1 MLEASR
7 TLPENRARDLGGL
20 TGVTRSAA
28 RQRSKSTLGEQAKKE
43 TSARHARQVVGRA
56 EIRALYNW
64 LIAEM
69 KKVTRENSVTKGGK
83 EGKAMMD
90 VSNLF
95 LRCKLE
101 GFCTENGSGMEHRPY
116 DQLEEAA
123 TRMGPEKS
131 NVRERSGILR
141 NFAVFQ

>member
-1 MLEASR
+1 MCDSVGRKAEVQKYLRGTSE
-7 TLPENRARDLGGL
+7 EG
-20 TGVTRSAA
+20 
-28 RQRSKSTLGEQAKKE
+28 RQHRR
-43 TSARHARQVVGRA
+43 TSASHARQVVGRA
-56 EIRALYNW
+56 ELRALYNW

-69 KKVTRENSVTKGGK
+69 KKVTRENSVTEGGK
-83 EGKAMMD
+83 EGKGMMD

-101 GFCTENGSGMEHRPY
+101 EFCTDNGSGMEHQPY
-116 DQLEEAA
+116 DQPEAAA